1 MNKTK
6 IVTNI
11 GPATKDIEVIKE
23 LIDNGTNVIR
33 LNLDKYDY
41 AFCED
46 VINKVNEINQKRK
59 NKIAVMLDTSGP
71 TLRVGRLLGDS
82 SFYKQDDKIRIYM
95 NDIVG
100 DTTKFSVNYPNLIN
114 DIKVGSII
122 KASNGK
128 VILKVLEKYDDCIL
142 CLVESEGIINA
153 HTSLN
158 IPDIKLNIPF
168 LSKKD
173 EEDILFAHKMNVDF
187 LALSFISSSE
197 DVLKVNDML
206 INLENDHIEI
216 ISKIETEE
224 AVKEIDN
231 IINVSDGIMIA
242 RGDLGLQIPMER
254 IPGIQKNIINKCHE
268 TGKVC
273 IVATE
278 LMSSMLNEIIPTR
291 AEVSDIANAVLD
303 GADAVTLSYETEYGK
318 YPVESVNIMSKI
330 IISAEQDLNNSVMIN
345 NIIKSEKQDV
355 TGYISYCV
363 IDCANK
369 LNCKAIVAPTISGY
383 TAKKMSH
390 FRPNSPIIA
399 LSPSEEVVK
408 SLAIHF
414 GVYAYTVDELKSF
427 DTIMKK
433 SKSFAIEITHSVP
446 GDKII
451 ITGGYPFKDVKHT
464 NFMKIEEL

>member
-11 GPATKDIEVIKE
+11 GPATKNIEVIKE

-173 EEDILFAHKMNVDF
+173 EEDILFAHKMNIDF

-268 TGKVC
+268 SGKVC

-303 GADAVTLSYETEYGK
+303 GADAVTLSSETEYGK

-355 TGYISYCV
+355 TGYISYSV

-369 LNCKAIVAPTISGY
+369 
-383 TAKKMSH
+383 
-390 FRPNSPIIA
+390 
-399 LSPSEEVVK
+399 
-408 SLAIHF
+408 
-414 GVYAYTVDELKSF
+414 
-427 DTIMKK
+427 
-433 SKSFAIEITHSVP
+433 
-446 GDKII
+446 
-451 ITGGYPFKDVKHT
+451 
-464 NFMKIEEL
+464 

>member
-11 GPATKDIEVIKE
+11 GPAAKNIEVIKE

-158 IPDIKLNIPF
+158 IPDIKLNI
-168 LSKKD
+168 
-173 EEDILFAHKMNVDF
+173 H
-187 LALSFISSSE
+187 
-197 DVLKVNDML
+197 
-206 INLENDHIEI
+206 
-216 ISKIETEE
+216 
-224 AVKEIDN
+224 
-231 IINVSDGIMIA
+231 
-242 RGDLGLQIPMER
+242 
-254 IPGIQKNIINKCHE
+254 
-268 TGKVC
+268 
-273 IVATE
+273 
-278 LMSSMLNEIIPTR
+278 
-291 AEVSDIANAVLD
+291 
-303 GADAVTLSYETEYGK
+303 
-318 YPVESVNIMSKI
+318 
-330 IISAEQDLNNSVMIN
+330 
-345 NIIKSEKQDV
+345 
-355 TGYISYCV
+355 
-363 IDCANK
+363 
-369 LNCKAIVAPTISGY
+369 
-383 TAKKMSH
+383 
-390 FRPNSPIIA
+390 
-399 LSPSEEVVK
+399 
-408 SLAIHF
+408 
-414 GVYAYTVDELKSF
+414 
-427 DTIMKK
+427 
-433 SKSFAIEITHSVP
+433 
-446 GDKII
+446 
-451 ITGGYPFKDVKHT
+451 
-464 NFMKIEEL
+464 